1 MTTLLYKVLFPALFA
16 MAYATE
22 PSVKISP
29 QSIECHYTSAANNP
43 ALPGTRCTVRLHV
56 TPSKG
61 AFLWLQ
67 APHSEI
73 PHLEATDGNGNKLI
87 GQFRDWETCFDS
99 DADTN
104 CQIMVFDFNALPAGN
119 TLHFDTSL
127 QVPLSPGIKK
137 HEAPTFSTKETTR
150 FTIAGHE
157 VEVTPLP
164 KSPAAPGHI
173 VLKITYNGASH
184 VPELIVCDD
193 EGYHLKS
200 NIIDAEHDSATDTTT
215 AVYVQQYHKKQGKLA
230 LRTYQPTINVSAPV
244 KFDAAIGRKP
254 DTD

>member
-1 MTTLLYKVLFPALFA
+1 MTPLFPKVLLPVLFA
-16 MAYATE
+16 IAHAAE

-29 QSIECHYTSAANNP
+29 QSIECHYTTTADAP
-43 ALPGTRCTVRLHV
+43 AHQGTRCTVRLHV

-67 APHSEI
+67 APHTEI

-99 DADTN
+99 DAN
-104 CQIMVFDFNALPAGN
+104 CQIMVYDFNALPAGN
-119 TLHFDTSL
+119 TLHFDTTL
-127 QVPLSPGIKK
+127 RVPLSPGIQK
-137 HEAPTFSTKETTR
+137 HDAPTFSTKETTR
-150 FTIAGHE
+150 FTIAGHA

-173 VLKITYNGASH
+173 VLKITYNGASR
-184 VPELIVCDD
+184 VPEIIVCDD

-230 LRTYQPTINVSAPV
+230 LRTYQPTIKVSAPV
-244 KFDAAIGRKP
+244 KFDASIGRKP
-254 DTD
+254 DTDK